1 MNIDIDIDN
10 KIPSDDSCQQTAREG
25 EQAPRRPTT
34 PRTPD
39 HFEDRARTSF
49 RTSLNAREQ
58 QANCREKPNPFM
70 YENAKRYFTSK
81 LCYAMLKSRVLPVL
95 NTMTVGVDSNVKY

>member
-10 KIPSDDSCQQTAREG
+10 KIPSDDICQQTAREG

-39 HFEDRARTSF
+39 HFEDRARMSF
-49 RTSLNAREQ
+49 RTSLNARQQ
-58 QANCREKPNPFM
+58 QANCREEQHLLCMKTPRGTFQANFATPN
-70 YENAKRYFTSK
+70 
-81 LCYAMLKSRVLPVL
+81 
-95 NTMTVGVDSNVKY
+95 

>member
-1 MNIDIDIDN
+1 MGT
-10 KIPSDDSCQQTAREG
+10 K
-25 EQAPRRPTT
+25 TT
-34 PRTPD
+34 NQSQDPD

-49 RTSLNAREQ
+49 RASLNARKQ

-70 YENAKRYFTSK
+70 YENAKRNFTSK

-95 NTMTVGVDSNVKY
+95 NTMTLGVDSNVKY